1 MEKIEIKYAK
11 GRKKNFLKKNY
22 AKENSLCSNA
32 NIDWSKIVK
41 LIEWRED
48 FL

>member
-1 MEKIEIKYAK
+1 MEKIEIKCAK
-11 GRKKNFLKKNY
+11 CRTKICVQENY
-22 AKENSLCSNA
+22 AKENTLFSNG
-32 NIDWSKIVK
+32 NIDWSKISK